1 MKNLRLLTLLGLCLL
16 VAPHAQA
23 TSIGVAIGV
32 GPGYV
37 GPAPVCPYGYYD
49 YYPYACAPY
58 GYYGPSWFSGGVFIG
73 AGPWFHGYHAGPGFY
88 AGRGYYGHI
97 PAVPAHPAFRGGSI
111 VVTPA
116 ATLTVEACT
125 ATRMKVVA
133 VSMVVDAGRLQHQF
147 ELSRPTAFAVGR
159 SVLVVGKVIAGSPL

>member
-73 AGPWFHGYHAGPGFY
+73 AGPWFHGYHGRPGFY
-88 AGRGYYGHI
+88 AGRGNYGRM
-97 PAVPAHPAFRGGSI
+97 PAVTPHPAFRGEVNRGNAGGHFNAGGVHSNARGNGGASRGGS
-111 VVTPA
+111 
-116 ATLTVEACT
+116 
-125 ATRMKVVA
+125 R
-133 VSMVVDAGRLQHQF
+133 SRSGGR
-147 ELSRPTAFAVGR
+147 R
-159 SVLVVGKVIAGSPL
+159 